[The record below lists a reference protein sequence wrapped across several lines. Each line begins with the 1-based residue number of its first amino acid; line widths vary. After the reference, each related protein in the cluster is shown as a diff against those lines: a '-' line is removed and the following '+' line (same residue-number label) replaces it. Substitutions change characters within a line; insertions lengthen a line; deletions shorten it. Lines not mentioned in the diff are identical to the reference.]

1 MKLFYLFKIIGASLL
16 FLNLISCQE
25 DKPLVYELA
34 VDTSHIEFSF
44 ETSACQV
51 ALNANYQWTISNCPD
66 WLTVLPASGSGNTKL
81 TINCD
86 ANIKTEERKAEL
98 KIHCGE
104 ETQIMYIRQSA
115 KGILTFSFSDT
126 LVYENPAEIPLPVSH
141 SVDFKLIILPPC
153 DWLSIVQK
161 EKGHYILAV
170 SLLKQ
175 DLYRNAQVI
184 LQATDYSLRDTL
196 RITQTTYNH
205 HIRTILEK
213 FYQETNGS
221 QWENHTNWLSSLPLQ
236 EWYGLELENK
246 RLIKMS
252 LSYNNLSGN
261 LPEILYELSDLKEL
275 YLNNN
280 SLQGS
285 ISPSIQ
291 KLKNLERLNL
301 SYLPL
306 TGDIP
311 EELWSLPELRF
322 LELGTNSFNP
332 VVLPYK
338 KLKKLEA
345 LHLSSFPLLNGLFP
359 EIQELTQLETLEL
372 FECHLT
378 GPLPPELFR
387 LKNLQFI
394 QLMHNG
400 INGEIP
406 PEIGNMNQLKILH
419 LASNKL
425 KGNIPPEIGKL
436 TQLVTLDLSMNELS
450 GNVPEEIGNLIH
462 LKNFTIRQ
470 NYLRG
475 KISKKIQQLP
485 YWDTFDLSFILPQIN
500 GFLEF
505 E

>member
-1 MKLFYLFKIIGASLL
+1 MKRFSLFKTIGLFLL
-16 FLNLISCQE
+16 FLHFTSCQE
-25 DKPLVYELA
+25 DKPLVYELT

-44 ETSACQV
+44 ETSVYQI
-51 ALNANYQWTISNCPD
+51 ALNANYHWEISNCPD
-66 WLTVLPASGSGNTKL
+66 WLTVIPASGSGNTRL

-86 ANIKTEERKAEL
+86 ANTKTEERKAEL
-98 KIHCGE
+98 KIQCGQ
-104 ETQIMYIRQSA
+104 ETQMLFIRQSA
-115 KGILTFSFSDT
+115 KGILAFTLSDT

-141 SVDFKLIILPPC
+141 SVDFKLTVSPSC
-153 DWLSIVQK
+153 DWLSIFQK
-161 EKGHYILAV
+161 EKGQYILTV

-175 DLYRNAQVI
+175 DLYRTAQVI

-196 RITQTTYNH
+196 QITQTTYTH
-205 HIRTILEK
+205 HIRTLLEK

-221 QWENHTNWLSSLPLQ
+221 QWGNHTNWLSSLPLQ
-236 EWYGLELENK
+236 EWYGLELKNN
-246 RLIKMS
+246 RLIKIS
-252 LSYNNLSGN
+252 LSNNNLSGN

-285 ISPSIQ
+285 LSPSIR
-291 KLKNLERLNL
+291 KLTNLERLNL

-322 LELGTNSFNP
+322 LELGSNSFNP
-332 VVLPYK
+332 VAIPYK
-338 KLKKLEA
+338 KLKKIKA
-345 LHLSSFPLLNGLFP
+345 LHFSFFPLLNGLSS

-372 FECHLT
+372 FECHVT

-387 LKNLQFI
+387 LKNLKFI
-394 QLMHNG
+394 QLTYNG

-406 PEIGNMNQLKILH
+406 PEIGNMNQLKILN
-419 LASNKL
+419 LADNKL

-436 TQLVTLDLSMNELS
+436 TQLETLDLSTNELS

-462 LKNFTIRQ
+462 LKNFTIRR

-500 GFLEF
+500 GFLEL